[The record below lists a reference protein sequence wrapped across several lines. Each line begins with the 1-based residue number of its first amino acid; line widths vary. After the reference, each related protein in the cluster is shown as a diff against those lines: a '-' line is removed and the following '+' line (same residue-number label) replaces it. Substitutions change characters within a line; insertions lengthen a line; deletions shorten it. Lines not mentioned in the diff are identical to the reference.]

1 MNALRALAA
10 WLARVP
16 PVIAALCACA
26 WYALLWQLSS
36 GPVPAP
42 GSGLSGEV
50 IANWLHAPV
59 YGVLAL
65 ACLLALPRVYNAW
78 RVSWKGAVLVVGLCA
93 LAGLID
99 EWHQHHVPGRDA
111 SLPDLLTDV
120 LGALGTVWSV
130 DGVLRCARGAP
141 WRMLLSLLASVLG
154 AALATLLPRLWP
166 DLWWL

>member
-1 MNALRALAA
+1 M
-10 WLARVP
+10 
-16 PVIAALCACA
+16 
-26 WYALLWQLSS
+26 
-36 GPVPAP
+36 
-42 GSGLSGEV
+42 
-50 IANWLHAPV
+50 
-59 YGVLAL
+59 LAL

-93 LAGLID
+93 LAGLVD

-111 SLPDLLTDV
+111 SLPDLFTDV

>member
-1 MNALRALAA
+1 
-10 WLARVP
+10 
-16 PVIAALCACA
+16 
-26 WYALLWQLSS
+26 
-36 GPVPAP
+36 
-42 GSGLSGEV
+42 V

-93 LAGLID
+93 LAGLVD

-111 SLPDLLTDV
+111 SLPDLFTDV